1 MTYTRGQNGQI
12 EAKFNNSNRQ
22 NVQNAQYVFKETE
35 CSCKYDLQ
43 LTECPEFS

>member
-1 MTYTRGQNGQI
+1 MYRILVKHDSMTYTRGQNGQI

-35 CSCKYDLQ
+35 YS
-43 LTECPEFS
+43 